1 MDKWLK
7 RINCPSRGTST
18 AATSQLTV
26 EGALSSDNNPHYS
39 SPSTS
44 STFDRDASDAPVAGH
59 AESIATDSGEES
71 DAEPPDAGKHAATGK
86 GTTSSKRRKYDENYI
101 ALGFTKINTGGF
113 TRPQC
118 VICAKV
124 LSHNSMKPSL
134 LRRHLETKHANLR
147 NKPREFFERELRGL
161 STSKTCIRET
171 DTVNRSGL
179 QASYMVSYRV
189 AKTGK
194 PHTIVEDII
203 VPAAMDMVGTMLGE
217 KAKKTIQTMPSSNN
231 TVSRRISDMAEDV
244 LKQLLRRVRASEFYA
259 LQLDESTDVAGLA
272 HVLVYVRYIHEGTI
286 KEDMLF
292 CKSLEKRATGEDIF
306 KMLDTFV
313 TSNGLMWTQCVG
325 ICTDGARAMSGRQ
338 SGVVTRVQAVAPDA
352 TWIHCSI
359 HREALAVKGMSA
371 SLKNVLDTT
380 VKMVNF
386 VKARP
391 LNSRI
396 FSALCSEMGSD
407 HETLLLHT
415 EVRWL
420 SRGKVLTRFFELKDE
435 LKIFF
440 SDHNF
445 HLSEHLHDEKFLTRL
460 GYLSDIFSRLNELNL
475 GLQGV
480 SATIFNVR
488 DKIEAMIKKL
498 NLWLNCTENNN
509 TEVFP
514 TLHEFLCANELCLT
528 DSMKHEIT
536 AHLRELAAQLR
547 RYFPESDSS
556 DSWIRHP
563 FTDVPAF
570 LSTSEQE
577 SLIEITTD
585 GSLKMEFNQKPL
597 SDFWIGLCTE
607 YPVLAKRAVKT
618 LMPFATTYMCES
630 GFSALT
636 SMKTKYRAR
645 LCVENNLRLRLSQ
658 IQPDIADL
666 CASSHA
672 HPSH

>member
-1 MDKWLK
+1 MPFQRD
-7 RINCPSRGTST
+7 IT
-18 AATSQLTV
+18 ATTTV
-26 EGALSSDNNPHYS
+26 EGALSSDNPRYS
-39 SPSTS
+39 SPST
-44 STFDRDASDAPVAGH
+44 STFDRDASSDAPVAGK
-59 AESIATDSGEES
+59 ADGIATDSGEEL
-71 DAEPPDAGKHAATGK
+71 DAEPPDAGKHAATDRE
-86 GTTSSKRRKYDENYI
+86 TTSSKRRKYDENYI
-101 ALGFTKINTGGF
+101 ALGFTWINTGGF

-134 LRRHLETKHANLR
+134 LRRHLETKHAHLR
-147 NKPREFFERELRGL
+147 NKPQEFFERELRRL

-194 PHTIVEDII
+194 PHTIVEDLI
-203 VPAAMDMVGTMLGE
+203 VPAATDMVGTMLGE
-217 KAKKTIQTMPSSNN
+217 KAKKTIQTMPSSND
-231 TVSRRISDMAEDV
+231 TVSRSISDMAEDV
-244 LKQLLRRVRASEFYA
+244 LNQLLHRVRASEFYA

-292 CKSLEKRATGEDIF
+292 CKSLETRATGEDIF

-325 ICTDGARAMSGRQ
+325 ICTDGAKAMTGRH

-352 TWIHCSI
+352 TWVHCSI
-359 HREALAVKGMSA
+359 HREALAVKGMPV

-435 LKIFF
+435 LKMFF

-445 HLSEHLHDEKFLTRL
+445 HLSEHLHDEEFLTRL
-460 GYLSDIFSRLNELNL
+460 GYLADIFSRLNELNL

-488 DKIEAMIKKL
+488 DKVEAMIKKL
-498 NLWLNCTENNN
+498 HLWLNCTENNK

-514 TLHEFLCANELCLT
+514 TLHDFLCANELCLT

-536 AHLRELAAQLR
+536 AHLSELAAQLR

-563 FTDVPAF
+563 FTAVPAS

-585 GSLKMEFNQKPL
+585 GSLKVEFNQKQLP
-597 SDFWIGLCTE
+597 DFWIGLRTE
-607 YPVLAKRAVKT
+607 HPELAKRAVKT
-618 LMPFATTYMCES
+618 LMPFATTYLCES

-645 LCVENNLRLRLSQ
+645 LCVEKDLRLRLSQ
-658 IQPDIADL
+658 IQPNIAEL

>member
-1 MDKWLK
+1 
-7 RINCPSRGTST
+7 
-18 AATSQLTV
+18 
-26 EGALSSDNNPHYS
+26 
-39 SPSTS
+39 
-44 STFDRDASDAPVAGH
+44 
-59 AESIATDSGEES
+59 
-71 DAEPPDAGKHAATGK
+71 
-86 GTTSSKRRKYDENYI
+86 
-101 ALGFTKINTGGF
+101 
-113 TRPQC
+113 
-118 VICAKV
+118 
-124 LSHNSMKPSL
+124 MKPSL
-134 LRRHLETKHANLR
+134 LRRHLETKHAHLK
-147 NKPREFFERELRGL
+147 NKPQEFFERELRKL

-194 PHTIVEDII
+194 PHTIVEDLI
-203 VPAAMDMVGTMLGE
+203 VPAATDMVGAMLGE

-231 TVSRRISDMAEDV
+231 TVSRRMSAMAEDV
-244 LKQLLRRVRASEFYA
+244 LNQLLHRVRASEFYA

-286 KEDMLF
+286 KDDMLF
-292 CKSLEKRATGEDIF
+292 CKSLETRATGEDIF

-313 TSNGLMWTQCVG
+313 TSHRLMWTQCVG
-325 ICTDGARAMSGRQ
+325 ICTDGAKAMTGRH

-352 TWIHCSI
+352 TWVHCSI
-359 HREALAVKGMSA
+359 HREALAVKGMSV
-371 SLKNVLDTT
+371 SLKNASDTT

-407 HETLLLHT
+407 HETLLFHT

-445 HLSEHLHDEKFLTRL
+445 HLSEHLHNEEFLTRV
-460 GYLSDIFSRLNELNL
+460 GYLADIFSRLNKLNL

-488 DKIEAMIKKL
+488 DKVEAMIKKL
-498 NLWLNCTENNN
+498 NLWLNCTENNK

-514 TLHEFLCANELCLT
+514 TLHEFLCANELSLT
-528 DSMKHEIT
+528 DMMKQEIT
-536 AHLRELAAQLR
+536 AHLSALAAQLR
-547 RYFPESDSS
+547 KYFPESDSS
-556 DSWIRHP
+556 DSWICHP
-563 FTDVPAF
+563 FTAVPTS
-570 LSTSEQE
+570 LSISEQE
-577 SLIEITTD
+577 SFIEITTD

-597 SDFWIGLCTE
+597 PDFWIGLRTE
-607 YPVLAKRAVKT
+607 QPVLAKRAVKT
-618 LMPFATTYMCES
+618 LMPFATTYLCES

-636 SMKTKYRAR
+636 SMKTKWRAR
-645 LCVENNLRLRLSQ
+645 LCVENDLRLRLSE
-658 IQPDIADL
+658 IQPNIANL
-666 CASSHA
+666 CASCQAHCGVFDATGFASVREDSGGGFSVLYFALVHAYTISMYIQFHTGTAVGPGSGSAAPRVSSLRSWVQHATVLIRERVISSTGHRCANHSHLA
-672 HPSH
+672 LLSRASSTAPPSG